1 MSDILG
7 WLVVII
13 GGGFSLVVCLYM
25 VLSLIGM
32 VAYKIYRKVRF
43 HASLYD

>member
-25 VLSLIGM
+25 VVSLIAM
-32 VAYKIYRKVRF
+32 VVYKIYRKVRF
-43 HASLYD
+43 HTSLYD

>member
-7 WLVVII
+7 WLVFII
-13 GGGFSLVVCLYM
+13 GGGFSLIVCLYM
-25 VLSLIGM
+25 VVSLIAM
-32 VAYKIYRKVRF
+32 VVYKFYRKVRF

>member
-13 GGGFSLVVCLYM
+13 GGGFSLIVCLYM
-25 VLSLIGM
+25 VVSLIAM
-32 VAYKIYRKVRF
+32 VVFKVYRKVRF

>member
-1 MSDILG
+1 MSNILG

-13 GGGFSLVVCLYM
+13 GGGFSLIVCLYM
-25 VLSLIGM
+25 IVSLIAM
-32 VAYKIYRKVRF
+32 VGYKIYRKVRF

>member
-25 VLSLIGM
+25 VVSLIAM
-32 VAYKIYRKVRF
+32 VVFKVYRKVRF

>member
-13 GGGFSLVVCLYM
+13 GGGFILVVCLYM
-25 VLSLIGM
+25 VVSLIAM
-32 VAYKIYRKVRF
+32 VVFKVYRKVRF

>member
-1 MSDILG
+1 MSNILG

-25 VLSLIGM
+25 VISLFVM

>member
-1 MSDILG
+1 MSNILG

-13 GGGFSLVVCLYM
+13 GGGFSLIVCLYM
-25 VLSLIGM
+25 VVSLIAM
-32 VAYKIYRKVRF
+32 VGYKIYRKVRF

>member
-13 GGGFSLVVCLYM
+13 GGGFSLIVCLYM
-25 VLSLIGM
+25 VVSLIAM
-32 VAYKIYRKVRF
+32 VVYKIYRKVRF
-43 HASLYD
+43 HAYLYD